1 MKPDTVVTRRTVRH
15 SNEGIAH
22 MKKSLDRLR
31 GRRGGL
37 AVGAVLTAAASL
49 TLAACAGAAAPSG
62 SSEGSG
68 SAGGGGTTAVA
79 LITKTSTNPF
89 FLAMKK
95 GAEDEAAKSGVTLT
109 YAAGAKDGD
118 EDGQVKAI
126 EAAVA
131 RGDQGI
137 LIAPNGPGVNA
148 ALNNARKQGLYIIA
162 LDTPPDPAD
171 TVDITFATDNFKAGL
186 AIGKWAAA
194 KQDGKP
200 AKIALLDLYNDKV
213 VSVDLGRDQGF
224 LTGMGIDTKNIKKNG
239 DEDKS
244 GKYTGGKGGDYNIVC
259 NEPTLGAQD
268 TGKSA
273 METCL
278 SKSKDINLVYT
289 LNEPAAAGAAEA
301 LKAAGV
307 KATIVSVDGG
317 CSPGIAG
324 VKSGVIGA
332 TAQQYPVKMAELG
345 VKAIKTIADGG
356 PKPANSPGVDF
367 YDTGVALVTDN
378 PVDGLE
384 SITSA
389 DAEKICWG

>member
-1 MKPDTVVTRRTVRH
+1 MRLTVRH
-15 SNEGIAH
+15 SNEGIAQ
-22 MKKSLDRLR
+22 MKNSLHLLH
-31 GRRGGL
+31 GRRRGF
-37 AVGAVLTAAASL
+37 AVGVVLAAAASL
-49 TLAACAGAAAPSG
+49 TLSACAGAATPSG
-62 SSEGSG
+62 SSSGGAGSG
-68 SAGGGGTTAVA
+68 PTAVA

-95 GAEDEAAKSGVTLT
+95 GAEDEAAKDGVSLT
-109 YAAGAKDGD
+109 YAAGAEDGD

-131 RGDQGI
+131 RGDKGI
-137 LIAPNGPGVNA
+137 LITPNGPGVYSA
-148 ALNNARKQGLYIIA
+148 IGTARKQGLFVIA

-171 TVDITFATDNFKAGL
+171 TVDITFATDNFKAGE

-200 AKIALLDLYNDKV
+200 ANIALLDLYNDKV
-213 VSVDLGRDQGF
+213 VSVDYGRDQGF
-224 LTGMGIDTKNIKKNG
+224 LTGMGIDVKDPKKNG

-244 GKYTGGKGGDYNIVC
+244 GSYTGGKGGSYTIAC
-259 NEPTLGAQD
+259 NEPTQGAQD
-268 TGKSA
+268 LGKSA

-278 SKSKDINLVYT
+278 SKTKNINLVYT

-307 KATIVSVDGG
+307 TATIVSVDGG
-317 CSPGIAG
+317 CSPGIAD
-324 VKSGVIGA
+324 VKAGIIGA

-356 PKPANSPGVDF
+356 AKPAVTPGLDF
-367 YDTGVALVTDN
+367 FDTGVALVTDN
-378 PVDGLE
+378 PVDGLD

-389 DAEKICWG
+389 DASKICWG

>member
-1 MKPDTVVTRRTVRH
+1 MRLTVRH

-22 MKKSLDRLR
+22 MKKSLHPLR
-31 GRRGGL
+31 GRRRGL
-37 AVGAVLTAAASL
+37 AVGVVLAAAASL
-49 TLAACAGAAAPSG
+49 TLSACG
-62 SSEGSG
+62 G
-68 SAGGGGTTAVA
+68 SAEPGSTDGGGGGAKTAVT

-95 GAEDEAAKSGVTLT
+95 GAEDEAAKDGVSLT
-109 YAAGAKDGD
+109 YAAGSEDGD

-148 ALNNARKQGLYIIA
+148 AINNARKQGLYVIA

-200 AKIALLDLYNDKV
+200 ANIALLDLYNDKV
-213 VSVDLGRDQGF
+213 VSVDYGRDQGF
-224 LTGMGIDTKNIKKNG
+224 LTGMGIDVKDPKKNG

-244 GKYTGGKGGDYNIVC
+244 GKYTGGKGGDYTIAC
-259 NEPTLGAQD
+259 NEPTQGAQD
-268 TGKSA
+268 LGKSA

-278 SKSKDINLVYT
+278 SKTKNIDLVYT

-356 PKPANSPGVDF
+356 QKPANSPGVDF
-367 YDTGVALVTDN
+367 FDTGVALVTDN

>member
-22 MKKSLDRLR
+22 MKNSLHLPR
-31 GRRGGL
+31 GRRRGL
-37 AVGAVLTAAASL
+37 AAGVVLAAAASL
-49 TLAACAGAAAPSG
+49 ALSACGG
-62 SSEGSG
+62 SAGSG
-68 SAGGGGTTAVA
+68 SDSGSGGGGGGGKTTAVA

-95 GAEDEAAKSGVTLT
+95 GAEEEAAKDGVTLT
-109 YAAGAKDGD
+109 YAAGAADGD

-148 ALNNARKQGLYIIA
+148 AINNARKQGLYVIA

-200 AKIALLDLYNDKV
+200 ANIALLDLYNDKV
-213 VSVDLGRDQGF
+213 VSVDIGRDQGF
-224 LTGMGIDTKNIKKNG
+224 LTGMGIDTKDPKKNG

-259 NEPTLGAQD
+259 NEPTQGAQD
-268 TGKSA
+268 LGKSA

-278 SKSKDINLVYT
+278 SKTKDINLVYT

-317 CSPGIAG
+317 CSPGIAD
-324 VKSGVIGA
+324 VKAGIIGA
-332 TAQQYPVKMAELG
+332 TSQQYPVKMAELG

-356 PKPANSPGVDF
+356 AKPAVSPGVDF
-367 YDTGVALVTDN
+367 YDTGVQLVTDN
-378 PVDGLE
+378 PVSGLE